1 MKISFFKAISLVG
14 LLAEELSEMSAD
26 GKITIKEAIGL
37 VEKIC
42 EKLGIDF
49 DKEGI
54 DIIKKEG

>member
-14 LLAEELSEMSAD
+14 LLAEELTEIAAD